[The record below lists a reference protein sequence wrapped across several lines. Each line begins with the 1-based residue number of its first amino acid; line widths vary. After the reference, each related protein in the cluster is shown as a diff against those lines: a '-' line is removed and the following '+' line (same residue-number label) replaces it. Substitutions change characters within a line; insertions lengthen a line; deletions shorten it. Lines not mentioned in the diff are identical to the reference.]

1 VVITSTNFLPGAP
14 LYQTQNSDGSVGG
27 NSDLN
32 NQDHGVVAGT
42 LGAGGYV
49 ASTAVSLTV
58 GGEPINDGDTN
69 PNSNLTID
77 FGFYQ
82 LSLGDFVWYDANNN
96 GLWDSSEAPAQ
107 GITVRL
113 VDATGTTVLMTTTTD
128 ANGLYTFTGL
138 LSGTYRVEIVIP
150 AAYTSST
157 DIASSGNPNN
167 NVNSDDNGVTFVVSN
182 VVQSGPVTL
191 VPGDSGALNNNAV
204 LTPTGS
210 THNPTVDFGLVQLFP
225 AIDLD
230 KTVLP
235 GLAAPHMPFTYVIV
249 ISNVGQLTLD
259 PLILTDTLPAG
270 FHYQVGT
277 GDPADPD
284 LIAEPL
290 LRWNN
295 LGALP
300 PGGVITISFA
310 VTVERGILGTFYN
323 VALAEGDSPGGIVT
337 DTDDVPIVIQDPALD
352 LSKQLIGYDTDLV
365 APNFVTFTIE
375 MTNIGPT
382 PINVLPLV
390 DHYDPY
396 YLSFVTATPY
406 PEEPADDGLLTWYNL
421 TGPAPYGFGRF
432 LLPGETFVVTTVF
445 RVAHDIIDITTTN
458 VATTTHVTDLYENPT
473 PDDTDRVDVPGTD
486 GGIPTAVDL
495 LYFRAVGQEQAIRLE
510 WATAAELNN
519 FGFRVLRAAEPEYTR
534 ASELVFIPSFCRGNL
549 CGATYVYTDTTAL
562 PETAYWYWLVDVD
575 TDGRETLHGPA
586 SAQVG
591 LLMAKFKLYLP
602 LVLKAQ

>member
-1 VVITSTNFLPGAP
+1 MPLGAILTNTVLITDSSSLTDTDTLTTPTETSANVAITKTDDPDPVIPGTALVYTLRYINEGPSDAADVVISDWLPPEVDFVSATPAP
-14 LYQTQNSDGSVGG
+14 TGG
-27 NSDLN
+27 PNPLVW
-32 NQDHGVVAGT
+32 QLGT
-42 LGAGGYV
+42 LPAG
-49 ASTAVSLTV
+49 
-58 GGEPINDGDTN
+58 
-69 PNSNLTID
+69 
-77 FGFYQ
+77 
-82 LSLGDFVWYDANNN
+82 
-96 GLWDSSEAPAQ
+96 AQ
-107 GITVRL
+107 GTIMVTVTVRPE
-113 VDATGTTVLMTTTTD
+113 VRWPFTNTAIITTTT
-128 ANGLYTFTGL
+128 
-138 LSGTYRVEIVIP
+138 
-150 AAYTSST
+150 
-157 DIASSGNPNN
+157 
-167 NVNSDDNGVTFVVSN
+167 SDDHPDDNTDDELTT
-182 VVQSGPVTL
+182 PL
-191 VPGDSGALNNNAV
+191 LPGL
-204 LTPTGS
+204 
-210 THNPTVDFGLVQLFP
+210 Q
-225 AIDLD
+225 IE

-235 GLAAPHMPFTYVIV
+235 GLAAPHMPFTYVIRLT
-249 ISNVGQLTLD
+249 NTGQITFN

-300 PGGVITISFA
+300 PGGVITVSFA

-323 VALAEGDSPGGIVT
+323 VALAEGDHPGGIVT
-337 DTDDVPIVIQDPALD
+337 DTDDVPILIQDPALD
-352 LSKQLIGYDTDLV
+352 LSKHLIGYDTDLV
-365 APNFVTFTIE
+365 APNFITFTIE

-421 TGPAPYGFGRF
+421 TGPAPHGFGRF

-458 VATTTHVTDLYENPT
+458 IATTTHVTDLYDNPT

-534 ASELVFIPSFCRGNL
+534 ASELVFIPSSCRGNL

-586 SAQVG
+586 SAQLG
-591 LLMAKFKLYLP
+591 LLMAKFRLYLP